1 MNWDLFITFREIT
14 RAKTHTMENRY
25 HYASVLKAL
34 KELKAMDFVVDFN
47 LQEEVITNNPNHYE
61 ILHIYRY
68 EGESNPDD
76 EAIVYGIMSNKG
88 EKGVFV
94 AGFSANSENEAA
106 KVLHELSIKG
116 NKH

>member
-1 MNWDLFITFREIT
+1 M
-14 RAKTHTMENRY
+14 KNRY

-34 KELKAMDFVVDFN
+34 EELKAMDFVIDFN
-47 LQEEVITNNPNHYE
+47 LQEEHIMQNPNNYQ

-68 EGESNPDD
+68 EGDTSPDE
-76 EAIVYGIMSNKG
+76 EAVVYGIKSNSG

-94 AGFSANSENEAA
+94 AGFSANSESEAA
-106 KVLHELSIKG
+106 KVLNELNIKG

>member
-1 MNWDLFITFREIT
+1 M
-14 RAKTHTMENRY
+14 KNRY

-34 KELKAMDFVVDFN
+34 EELKAMDFVIDFN
-47 LQEEVITNNPNHYE
+47 LQEEAIMTNPNNYK

-68 EGESNPDD
+68 EGDSSPDE
-76 EAIVYGIMSNKG
+76 EAIVYGIKSNAG

-94 AGFSANSENEAA
+94 AGFSANSESRAA
-106 KVLHELSIKG
+106 QVLLELSIKG

>member
-1 MNWDLFITFREIT
+1 M
-14 RAKTHTMENRY
+14 KNRY

-34 KELKAMDFVVDFN
+34 EELKSMGFTVDFN
-47 LQEEVITNNPNHYE
+47 LLEEDIMNHPEHYE

-76 EAIVYGIMSNKG
+76 EAIVYGISSNTG

-94 AGFSANSENEAA
+94 AGFAPNSENEAA
-106 KVLHELSIKG
+106 RVLHDLSIRG

>member
-1 MNWDLFITFREIT
+1 M
-14 RAKTHTMENRY
+14 KNRY

-34 KELKAMDFVVDFN
+34 EELKAMDYIVDFN
-47 LQEEVITNNPNHYE
+47 LQEEAIMTNPNNYK

-68 EGESNPDD
+68 EGDSSPDE
-76 EAIVYGIMSNKG
+76 EAIVYGIKSNAG

-94 AGFSANSENEAA
+94 AGFSANSESRAA
-106 KVLHELSIKG
+106 QVLLELSIKG